1 MFGNFNFK
9 DMGGKAGSKPGAGEI
24 DNKKYYDILGV
35 KPNATP
41 AQIKKAYRALALTEH
56 PDKGGDDEKFLP
68 I

>member
-41 AQIKKAYRALALTEH
+41 A
-56 PDKGGDDEKFLP
+56 
-68 I
+68 